1 MIIADKMVVSIHYTL
16 TNNDGDVIDSSKDGA
31 PLSFLHG
38 AGNIIPG
45 LETALLGKA
54 VGDALQVTIQPEDAY
69 GERQDDMVQIVPRE
83 MFQGVEEIQPGMQF
97 QAQAPDGGVQM
108 IVVAA
113 VEGDEITVDANHP
126 LAGVVLNFDV
136 SIEAV
141 REPTAEELDH
151 GHVH

>member
-1 MIIADKMVVSIHYTL
+1 MVVSIHYTL

-45 LETALLGKA
+45 LEAALLGKA

-69 GERQDDMVQIVPRE
+69 GERQDDMVQVVPRE

-113 VEGDEITVDANHP
+113 VEDDEITVDANHP

-136 SIEAV
+136 SVEAV